1 MTIIVGA
8 LIVLGFVIGGYM
20 MAHGHLLVLFQPAE
34 FLIIGGAAGGAF
46 IISTPI
52 HTIKAIISSLMASI
66 TGKGVKR
73 ELFMDLLR
81 VLHEFSSLARK
92 AGILSIEKHT
102 EDPANSA
109 IFKKLNGHKLLVGY
123 LCDSLRLVVTGI
135 SQSEL
140 TDMLDSDMEVREAE
154 NHEPGD
160 ALATTADSLPGL
172 GIVAAVLGIIITMN
186 SIGGDSA
193 AVGKHVAS
201 ALVGTFL
208 GVLLCYGFV
217 GPLANVVKGDM
228 HKQLVLL
235 KVARN
240 GVLSLSEGAHPLM
253 VCELARRSIP
263 ETLRPSFKEMEEALR
278 AKEQAQKQDGGK

>member
-1 MTIIVGA
+1 MTIIIGS
-8 LIVLGFVIGGYM
+8 LIVIGFVITGYL

-46 IISTPI
+46 IISTPL
-52 HTIKAIISSLMASI
+52 HTIKAIISALISRI
-66 TGKGVKR
+66 TGKSVKR
-73 ELFMDLLR
+73 ELFMDLLK
-81 VLHEFSSLARK
+81 VLHELSSLARK
-92 AGILSIEKHT
+92 AGILAIEKHT
-102 EDPANSA
+102 EDPTNSE
-109 IFKKLNGHKLLVGY
+109 IFKRISSHKLLVGY

-140 TDMLDSDMEVREAE
+140 VEMLDSDMEVREAE
-154 NHEPGD
+154 SHEPGD

-186 SIGGDSA
+186 SIGGDSSE
-193 AVGKHVAS
+193 VGKHVAS

-208 GVLLCYGFV
+208 GVLMCYGFV
-217 GPLANVVKGDM
+217 GPLANVVKSEM
-228 HKQLVLL
+228 QKQLILL

-263 ETLRPSFKEMEEALR
+263 ETLRPSFTEMEEALR
-278 AKEQAQKQDGGK
+278 AKEQAQK